1 MYKVDRILG
10 LDDIDSE
17 LLNKAQSIKI
27 AVFGLGGLG
36 CPALLYLVSGGYK
49 NFTLVDF
56 DTIDES
62 NLARQILY
70 KLDDIGKYKAE
81 VADRE
86 VKKINPAMHN
96 HVVINRASDE
106 EVARI
111 VNSNDII
118 LDCTDN
124 FDARLKISRFAKHS
138 NKVLISGAVI
148 RYEGQVTVFK
158 NRLMDPCYEC
168 LYGVN
173 NNPLENCV
181 GSGVFSPL
189 AGVIGS
195 YMACETMKMALFDD
209 SQLVNQLHIFDLKQN
224 LWVKAE
230 IKRNSKCTA
239 CN

>member
-1 MYKVDRILG
+1 
-10 LDDIDSE
+10 
-17 LLNKAQSIKI
+17 
-27 AVFGLGGLG
+27 
-36 CPALLYLVSGGYK
+36 
-49 NFTLVDF
+49 
-56 DTIDES
+56 
-62 NLARQILY
+62 
-70 KLDDIGKYKAE
+70 
-81 VADRE
+81 
-86 VKKINPAMHN
+86 
-96 HVVINRASDE
+96 
-106 EVARI
+106 
-111 VNSNDII
+111 
-118 LDCTDN
+118 
-124 FDARLKISRFAKHS
+124 
-138 NKVLISGAVI
+138 
-148 RYEGQVTVFK
+148 
-158 NRLMDPCYEC
+158 MDPCYEC

>member
-124 FDARLKISRFAKHS
+124 FDARLNFWRNLCNGRKRVGAYSTEFDSRHEADKKNFETIVKL
-138 NKVLISGAVI
+138 NKQGTES
-148 RYEGQVTVFK
+148 YFM
-158 NRLMDPCYEC
+158 NCCY
-168 LYGVN
+168 
-173 NNPLENCV
+173 
-181 GSGVFSPL
+181 
-189 AGVIGS
+189 
-195 YMACETMKMALFDD
+195 
-209 SQLVNQLHIFDLKQN
+209 
-224 LWVKAE
+224 
-230 IKRNSKCTA
+230 
-239 CN
+239 